1 MKRSIIAP
9 IIELNTDD
17 TGYAHAERNKRM
29 ILPYWEEIDLSRTR
43 YADNWTSKKLEADP
57 RYTERL
63 KIFDRWCRRW
73 MEYYRRKEINA
84 LLGAAN
90 EREKQRREQTRLE
103 LREHLAETFGDDWP
117 ASVQKLKDTTFK
129 EVKKPAA
136 NAGFNANWID
146 DELKSFGMYTPEL
159 EIVKEW
165 LQLVAIESVQ
175 ESCQKLKKI
184 IEDEEAL
191 SLLEE

>member
-1 MKRSIIAP
+1 MV
-9 IIELNTDD
+9 
-17 TGYAHAERNKRM
+17 
-29 ILPYWEEIDLSRTR
+29 LPYWEEIDLSHTR
-43 YADNWTSKKLEADP
+43 YADNWASKILEADP

-63 KIFDRWCRRW
+63 QIFDRWCRRW

-103 LREHLAETFGDDWP
+103 LREHLAETFGDDCP
-117 ASVQKLKDTTFK
+117 DAVQKVKNATFR

-136 NAGFNANWID
+136 NTGFNADWID
-146 DELKSFGMYTPEL
+146 DELKRFGLYTPEL
-159 EIVKEW
+159 EIVKDW

-175 ESCQKLKKI
+175 GSCEKLKKI

-191 SLLEE
+191 SLLEDNVRGR